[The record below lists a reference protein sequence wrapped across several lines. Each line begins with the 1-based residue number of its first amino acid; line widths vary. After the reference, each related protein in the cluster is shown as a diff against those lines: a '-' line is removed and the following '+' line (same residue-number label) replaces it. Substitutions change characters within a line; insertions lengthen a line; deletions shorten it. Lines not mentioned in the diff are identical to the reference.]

1 MELIN
6 LKTQFISA
14 KTASELSG
22 KAVNR
27 VVEELVAELI
37 PVINRAVETSCSN
50 GRYYAE
56 IDLTKYDHLT
66 SIYAK
71 LANELA
77 AAGYKTK
84 LVDDDHRG
92 YYIYITWN

>member
-1 MELIN
+1 MEFIDI
-6 LKTQFISA
+6 KTQFISA

-27 VVEELVAELI
+27 AVEVLVAELI
-37 PVINRAVETSCSN
+37 PVVNRAVETSCSS

-66 SIYAK
+66 SVYDK
-71 LANELA
+71 LSKELV

-84 LVDDDHRG
+84 LVDDDCRG
-92 YYIYITWN
+92 YYLYITWN